1 MALHRSNKMTLR
13 SVESAEGSDGVKV
26 ARVGR
31 TVERVV
37 WPERNICSTKIM
49 DCPGLVNLTNGI

>member
-1 MALHRSNKMTLR
+1 MTLR